1 MLRRRLDPPSHP
13 PRHIP
18 PITTGNSWSSR
29 FPQLLSINSA
39 VFKQETPYKEFFRP
53 LLKPYVHY
61 IPVSESLAELP
72 RLLRDYLSPAS
83 AKHDRSAELREVA
96 AEATR
101 FYIRHLTPSKQL
113 CYFHLLLREMGRIHG
128 QAQAHVAAHRTWGR
142 HG

>member
-1 MLRRRLDPPSHP
+1 MAPTTHPIDDTPPH
-13 PRHIP
+13 H
-18 PITTGNSWSSR
+18 TTPHDAGNSWSSR
-29 FPQLLSINSA
+29 FPQLLSINAA
-39 VFKQETPYKEFFRP
+39 VFKQETPYREFFRP

-83 AKHDRSAELREVA
+83 ATHHDRGAELREVA

-113 CYFHLLLREMGRIHG
+113 CYFHLLLKEMGRIHG
-128 QAQAHVAAHRTWGR
+128 QAEARAPAAHRR